1 MLELI
6 REYLDISDNSCTG
19 LVWKKIPKNG
29 RSEVGKPALTSTD
42 GPGYFYG
49 RILGQRVAAH
59 RAVFALV
66 NDYLPEQVDH
76 INGLRKDN
84 QPSNLRA
91 STAQVNQHNRVAKG
105 YKLSSVGRYQA
116 RIYLDGKQVNLGSF
130 ATKQEAQAAY
140 LAAKRAYHPT
150 APERCYVK

>member
-6 REYLDISDNSCTG
+6 REYLAISDNSCTG

-59 RAVFALV
+59 RAVFALMHG
-66 NDYLPEQVDH
+66 YLPEQVDH
-76 INGLRKDN
+76 INGVRKDN
-84 QPSNLRA
+84 QPNNLRA
-91 STAQVNQHNRVAKG
+91 GNVQVNQHNRIAKG
-105 YKLSSVGRYQA
+105 YKLTLAGRYQA
-116 RIYLDGKQVNLGSF
+116 RIYLDGKQISLGSF
-130 ATKQEAQAAY
+130 ATKQEAQTAY
-140 LAAKRAYHPT
+140 LAAKRTYHPT

>member
-29 RSEVGKPALTSTD
+29 RSEVGKPA
-42 GPGYFYG
+42 
-49 RILGQRVAAH
+49 
-59 RAVFALV
+59 
-66 NDYLPEQVDH
+66 
-76 INGLRKDN
+76 
-84 QPSNLRA
+84 
-91 STAQVNQHNRVAKG
+91 
-105 YKLSSVGRYQA
+105 
-116 RIYLDGKQVNLGSF
+116 
-130 ATKQEAQAAY
+130 Y